1 MINYNKICVFDF
13 ETDGSDPKSCSPVQ
27 IAAVIIDPLKLEIV
41 PNSEFNIFFKPEVLA
56 NNEDYQ
62 YTTDILDFHAK
73 VRGSSKE
80 TILAEWKKYPSQDQS
95 WKLFTNYLTM
105 HHSRSSKKSQFSA
118 PIAAGYNI
126 NRFDL
131 PIIDRLSRKYG
142 NTNKEDRSDIF
153 YPRDV
158 LDIMNLVFYWFEN
171 NSDLKNLSLDTLR
184 DYLGINKEGAHDAL
198 KDVKDCAEIL
208 VRFMRL
214 HRNLGNKIKFK
225 DSFQSPTS
233 HA

>member
-13 ETDGSDPKSCSPVQ
+13 ETDGSDPRGCSPVQ
-27 IAAVIIDPLKLEIV
+27 IAAVIVDPIKLEIV
-41 PNSEFNIFFKPEVLA
+41 PNSEFNIFFKPEVLEK
-56 NNEDYQ
+56 NDNYVYE
-62 YTTDILDFHAK
+62 TDILDFHAK
-73 VRGSSKE
+73 VRGSTKE
-80 TILAEWKKYPSQDQS
+80 QILSEWKEYPIQDQS
-95 WKLFTNYLTM
+95 WKLFTNYLMM
-105 HHSRSSKKSQFSA
+105 HHTRSSKKSQFSA

-142 NTNKEDRSDIF
+142 NVNKEDRSDIF

-171 NSDLKNLSLDTLR
+171 NNDVKNLSLDTLR
-184 DYLGINKEGAHDAL
+184 DYLGISKLGAHDAL

-208 VRFMRL
+208 IRFLKL
-214 HRNLGNKIKFK
+214 HRNLGQKIKFK
-225 DSFQSPTS
+225 DSFGS
-233 HA
+233 

>member
-13 ETDGSDPKSCSPVQ
+13 ETDGSDPRGCSPVQ
-27 IAAVIIDPLKLEIV
+27 IAAVIVDPIKLEIV
-41 PNSEFNIFFKPEVLA
+41 PNSEFNIFFKPEVLEK
-56 NNEDYQ
+56 NDNYVYE
-62 YTTDILDFHAK
+62 TDILDFHAK
-73 VRGSSKE
+73 VRGSTKE
-80 TILAEWKKYPSQDQS
+80 QILSEWKEYPIQDQS
-95 WKLFTNYLTM
+95 WKLFTNYLMM
-105 HHSRSSKKSQFSA
+105 HHTRSSKKSQFSA

-142 NTNKEDRSDIF
+142 NVNKEDRSDIF

-171 NSDLKNLSLDTLR
+171 NNDVKNLSLDTLR
-184 DYLGINKEGAHDAL
+184 DYLGISKLGAHDAL

-208 VRFMRL
+208 IRFLKL
-214 HRNLGNKIKFK
+214 HRNLSQKIKFK
-225 DSFQSPTS
+225 DSFGS
-233 HA
+233 